1 MGDTRARAGRD
12 QPDPG
17 GGQGRD
23 HPRGGE
29 SVPAPGA
36 SGAPPAHTVAGSSTH
51 RWRRVGASIGR
62 GLVTAVVT
70 CVPVAVLAG
79 LVQAGFP
86 PLHDVDEA
94 VIRAAT
100 DASRAR
106 PELVTALIAWQEVF
120 LPWHV
125 YLAAAPAVVWTWRRG
140 LQSRAVWGLATG
152 LAGWNLGLD
161 VKLLVQR
168 ARPVVQEA
176 VSSAPGYSFPSGHV
190 FNLTMASA
198 TVLVMTWPLLVA
210 RSRTLARSLATLAG
224 VAVVLTAADRILLG
238 VHYPSDTVAGVLL
251 ALALTYSSWSGFRH
265 AGQVREQGERHA

>member
-1 MGDTRARAGRD
+1 MGDTRA
-12 QPDPG
+12 G
-17 GGQGRD
+17 GAPQGRTIAG
-23 HPRGGE
+23 PT
-29 SVPAPGA
+29 
-36 SGAPPAHTVAGSSTH
+36 SG
-51 RWRRVGASIGR
+51 RWRRVGPSVGR
-62 GLVTAVVT
+62 GLATAVLT

-86 PLHDVDEA
+86 PLHAFDEA

-100 DASRAR
+100 DYSRQR
-106 PELVTALIAWQEVF
+106 PVLVTALIAWQEVF

-140 LQSRAVWGLATG
+140 LQSRAVWGLATA
-152 LAGWNLGLD
+152 LVGWNLGLD

-190 FNLTMASA
+190 FNVTMASA
-198 TVLVMTWPLLVA
+198 TVLVMTWPLLLG
-210 RSRTLARSLATLAG
+210 RSRSLARGLVVLAG
-224 VAVVLTAADRILLG
+224 VVIALTAADRILLG

-251 ALALTYSSWSGFRH
+251 ALALTYSSWIGFRH
-265 AGQVREQGERHA
+265 SRRVREEREENGQEA